1 MQLRH
6 TLLFAL
12 LFSACIRQ
20 EVRSQNAVFDI
31 TYGGFTLEAEAAF
44 QYAADIWS
52 QYLISDVPIKVSA
65 KMVFLLP
72 GQLGITFPNGEK
84 NFPGA
89 PYADVW
95 YASCLAN
102 ALAGEE
108 LNPGEMD
115 IDVFLNTGA
124 NWYFG
129 TDGAPAGDEYDF
141 VSTVLHELC
150 HGLGFLSLANKIGME
165 GSFGMIYAESFSPL
179 VTSFPWPQLDTLPG
193 AFDIWL
199 RNGDDV
205 SLLDI
210 ENPSDALGLEV
221 TGNNIFL
228 ESPEVMAA
236 AGEAGRIYAPST
248 FTLGSSLSHWNEG
261 TYPVGDVNEFMTPFA
276 TDGHANHV
284 PGPLTLAVLKE
295 IGWEID
301 TTTTVEEHRPADI
314 TIYPNPAD
322 DFIHI
327 AGTLPGES
335 FVVTFY
341 NMFGEAILT
350 AQNTT
355 DIDISDLPPG
365 VFVVTLCTTTYS
377 ASLLPIAIGICVQ

>member
-1 MQLRH
+1 MKRALVFGFISGA
-6 TLLFAL
+6 LFRAD
-12 LFSACIRQ
+12 
-20 EVRSQNAVFDI
+20 VRSQNATFAI
-31 TYGGFTLEAEAAF
+31 TYGGFTPEAQTAF

-52 QYLISDVPIKVSA
+52 RYLISEVPIKVNA

-89 PYADVW
+89 PHADVW

-115 IDVFLNTGA
+115 IDVFLNSTA
-124 NWYFG
+124 NWYYG
-129 TDGAPAGDEYDF
+129 TDGNPAADAYDL

-150 HGLGFLSLANKIGME
+150 HGLGFLSLANKIGTD

-179 VTSFPWPQLDTLPG
+179 VTSFAWPELDTLPG

-199 RNGDDV
+199 RNGAGVD
-205 SLLDI
+205 LLDM

-221 TGNNIFL
+221 TSNNIFL
-228 ESPEVMAA
+228 ESPEVLAA
-236 AGEAGRIYAPST
+236 NAGEAGRIYAPST

-261 TYPVGDVNEFMTPFA
+261 TYPTGDPNEFMTPFA
-276 TDGHANHV
+276 ADGNANHD

-301 TTTTVEEHRPADI
+301 TATSVHTASPSNI
-314 TIYPNPAD
+314 TLFPNPASN
-322 DFIHI
+322 ILYI
-327 AGTLPGES
+327 SGISSAYRSE
-335 FVVTFY
+335 VRIY
-341 NMFGEAILT
+341 NMLGELMLVENDTSAIP
-350 AQNTT
+350 
-355 DIDISDLPPG
+355 ISTLVPG
-365 VFVVTLCTTTYS
+365 VYTVYLRAGDNELAVR
-377 ASLLPIAIGICVQ
+377 LLKK